1 MAPRASWTGRI
12 RLGEIAFG
20 VKLYAAATTSDAGGS
35 SPAFQAFDD
44 AIADVV
50 ERRANTVSRML
61 SEGATTPF
69 IIAVLTALAGL
80 GATVAVWRG
89 ISRRLEEYS

>member
-1 MAPRASWTGRI
+1 
-12 RLGEIAFG
+12 
-20 VKLYAAATTSDAGGS
+20 
-35 SPAFQAFDD
+35 
-44 AIADVV
+44 
-50 ERRANTVSRML
+50 ML